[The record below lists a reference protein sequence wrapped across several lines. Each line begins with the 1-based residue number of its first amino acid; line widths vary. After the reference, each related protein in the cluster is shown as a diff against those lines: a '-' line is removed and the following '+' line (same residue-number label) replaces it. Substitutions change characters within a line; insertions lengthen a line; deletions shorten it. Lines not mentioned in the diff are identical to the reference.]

1 MIDVQ
6 NRQSDPA
13 IETITIRLWKR
24 LRLSLLSS
32 TLPTFTF
39 ILIPYVH
46 SY

>member
-6 NRQSDPA
+6 NRQRDPA
-13 IETITIRLWKR
+13 IETITIRLLKR
-24 LRLSLLSS
+24 LRLSLLGS
-32 TLPTFTF
+32 TLPTF